1 MWVPMTTYRNLVG
14 GMAIAMILIGIAMI
28 AETVVHGGGVGLLL
42 GALFV
47 GAGAGRLWMLRRKR
61 VG

>member
-1 MWVPMTTYRNLVG
+1 
-14 GMAIAMILIGIAMI
+14 MAIAMILIGIAMI

>member
-1 MWVPMTTYRNLVG
+1 MTMYRNLVT
-14 GMAIAMILIGIAMI
+14 GMAVAMILIGVALLV
-28 AETVVHGGGVGLLL
+28 ETVVHGGGVGLLL

-61 VG
+61 L